1 MANVTSILN
10 SFIKVQ
16 RTRAALARAYVELG
30 EKDKAIDEINEL
42 IDQFDQEIGWSVVNS
57 LAEVS
62 EVSSG

>member
-16 RTRAALARAYVELG
+16 RTRAALIRAYVELG
-30 EKDKAIDEINEL
+30 EKDKALDEINEL

-57 LAEVS
+57 LTEVAD
-62 EVSSG
+62 E

>member
-30 EKDKAIDEINEL
+30 ETDKALDKINEL
-42 IDQFDQEIGWSVVNS
+42 INQFDQEIGWSVVNS
-57 LAEVS
+57 LVEVND
-62 EVSSG
+62 E